1 MTLFNRALAR
11 AVKNRQN
18 ATMKNAIRAGMALL
32 LLSSTACQ
40 SFYLLDQGIKNL
52 DILEGAIEI
61 ESNGE
66 PHVDGVDLNDEE
78 TEKLALIGQIR
89 QFAAEEL
96 GLAVG
101 NAYTSFYEVP
111 DDAISY
117 AVTAAHPL
125 ALVPYQWRFPFV
137 GRVAYKG
144 YFERADAEAEARR
157 LHDEGWDIH
166 ISPVAA
172 FSTLGWFDDPVLS
185 TMLEYS
191 AGGLADVIIHELA
204 HRTVYFKNATDVNES
219 MATLVGRHG
228 TRLFLRK
235 RYGDNSEQLQQY
247 ERNLRLNDF
256 RSAILSRLRND
267 LDALYRSQ
275 FDADRKLLRK
285 KELFA
290 HASELLF
297 PQAEHPESVLP
308 PSNANIISRKQYSD
322 HVELFA
328 QVLDIF
334 GGETRKF
341 MAFLKELPDSD
352 DPLPEIRK
360 LLGLDESGQRT

>member
-1 MTLFNRALAR
+1 
-11 AVKNRQN
+11 
-18 ATMKNAIRAGMALL
+18 
-32 LLSSTACQ
+32 
-40 SFYLLDQGIKNL
+40 
-52 DILEGAIEI
+52 
-61 ESNGE
+61 
-66 PHVDGVDLNDEE
+66 
-78 TEKLALIGQIR
+78 
-89 QFAAEEL
+89 
-96 GLAVG
+96 
-101 NAYTSFYEVP
+101 
-111 DDAISY
+111 
-117 AVTAAHPL
+117 
-125 ALVPYQWRFPFV
+125 
-137 GRVAYKG
+137 
-144 YFERADAEAEARR
+144 
-157 LHDEGWDIH
+157 
-166 ISPVAA
+166 
-172 FSTLGWFDDPVLS
+172 
-185 TMLEYS
+185 
-191 AGGLADVIIHELA
+191 
-204 HRTVYFKNATDVNES
+204 

-275 FDADRKLLRK
+275 FDAERKLLRK

-297 PQAEHPESVLP
+297 PQAEHPEIVLP

-322 HVELFA
+322 HVDLFA